1 MSRPSG
7 FRARALQGQARRSP
21 RLPKAVGFT
30 SSPEERRAY
39 HAAITSSRFWTGG
52 PWTAPGLRTAPTN
65 APPTAPW
72 KTAERPPV
80 SHTAHGP
87 QTTASRT
94 AMTARVL
101 DLQRTIMP
109 NAPRVV
115 SPSARSAS
123 RATGSGTRTANLRH
137 WARNVTTSPSW
148 MRLSKGTQAT
158 WPRAPCTSRPIASN
172 ECPKMKVGLEL
183 FSDC

>member
-1 MSRPSG
+1 MDGAGPADG
-7 FRARALQGQARRSP
+7 ANERAAHSP
-21 RLPKAVGFT
+21 LENR
-30 SSPEERRAY
+30 
-39 HAAITSSRFWTGG
+39 
-52 PWTAPGLRTAPTN
+52 RTAAGFPH
-65 APPTAPW
+65 
-72 KTAERPPV
+72 RP
-80 SHTAHGP
+80 
-87 QTTASRT
+87 RT
-94 AMTARVL
+94 ANHGLSHGNEGERL
-101 DLQRTIMP
+101 DVQRTIMP